1 MRKPTDP
8 SCGFSSL
15 PEPWPSPLAVPLLWL
30 TRCVPPGVDSSPAS
44 SGLATLQSAWHAIEA
59 MTDLYE
65 QCTAART
72 LRLDTMVAVRGD
84 IDKLEDEVPEEDW
97 TLSSCERLLWLP
109 PVLAARADG
118 RVLAQTARCCS
129 WTRIRCR
136 GSNYKSGGRGQ
147 EVGLARGVCIQKFL
161 AC

>member
-1 MRKPTDP
+1 MP
-8 SCGFSSL
+8 
-15 PEPWPSPLAVPLLWL
+15 A
-30 TRCVPPGVDSSPAS
+30 GVDSSPAS

-97 TLSSCERLLWLP
+97 TLSSCALLPWLP
-109 PVLAARADG
+109 PVLAARANG

-129 WTRIRCR
+129 WTRTRCS
-136 GSNYKSGGRGQ
+136 GSNDKSGGRGQ
-147 EVGLARGVCIQKFL
+147 RGWPGPRGVHSKILLLKF
-161 AC
+161 APHRPPRSI

>member
-1 MRKPTDP
+1 MP
-8 SCGFSSL
+8 
-15 PEPWPSPLAVPLLWL
+15 A
-30 TRCVPPGVDSSPAS
+30 GVDSSPAS

-97 TLSSCERLLWLP
+97 TLSSCARLRGCRPCLP
-109 PVLAARADG
+109 PVLMAVCLR
-118 RVLAQTARCCS
+118 RPLATILGHAPVVVWQ
-129 WTRIRCR
+129 
-136 GSNYKSGGRGQ
+136 
-147 EVGLARGVCIQKFL
+147 
-161 AC
+161 